1 MARTVILTIEDDPAI
16 RCGIVDSL
24 EYSGHQVLQAG
35 DGSLGLEMAL
45 KSEYD
50 LLLLD
55 LALPEIS
62 GLEILKKL
70 KRARPTQPVI
80 ILTAKG
86 GEQDRVQGLRD
97 GADDYVVKPFSIK
110 ELLARVEAVL
120 RRSPERPRDVQ
131 SVNFSG
137 GVVDFERREV
147 RFASQESSEGEPAPT
162 RVELSEKE
170 TELIQYLVANS
181 GRAISREELLS
192 SVWRLSPKGITTR
205 TIDMHVARLREK
217 MRENK
222 ATKATVLTVRGKGY
236 MWSVCEKGGS

>member
-147 RFASQESSEGEPAPT
+147 RFASQESSEGEPPPT

-181 GRAISREELLS
+181 ELLS